1 MNGPAKNEI
10 ICLFLVQLLCD
21 FGVIGTHVRVDIEYT
36 ASANEVKPS
45 LVSDCPPGRYVR
57 ANATASSDR
66 QCADCGQG
74 VFSTCANSVACI
86 AWSECDTSQQR
97 KPNVQYA
104 CIDEAIPQ
112 FLMQCHASH
121 ASHAS
126 HATPLEMNTERAI
139 PGQRQ
144 LSLAPLRSVQLTPL
158 TKRPPSPA
166 PLLSLQFDTL

>member
-45 LVSDCPPGRYVR
+45 LVTDCPPGRYVR

-74 VFSTCANSVACI
+74 VFSTGANTVACI
-86 AWSECDTSQQR
+86 AWSECDTAQQR

-104 CIDEAIPQ
+104 CINEAIPQ
-112 FLMQCHASH
+112 FLMQCHASL
-121 ASHAS
+121 AS
-126 HATPLEMNTERAI
+126 HATPSEMNMERSI
-139 PGQRQ
+139 PAQRQ

-166 PLLSLQFDTL
+166 PLRSLLFDTL